1 MNTHYRHKCCGLQ
14 SPISLI
20 GNLWSAQPGLERLKP
35 QRQEGESEGT
45 GVREKEIDE
54 EKESNKNIQES
65 CSIIGTVCQSPILC
79 AWVGQGSHLV
89 PTETQHLQEQFLVP
103 PTSQQRRADSSTLR
117 SSLQDYC
124 VCVCHHTCV
133 WPYLELYFK
142 EDAALILQVSVRC
155 VSGGVW
161 RRSSCSHRLT
171 SQVRVRFIINIPSVH
186 MSLL

>member
-35 QRQEGESEGT
+35 QRQEEESEGT

-65 CSIIGTVCQSPILC
+65 CSIIGTVCQSYSVPILC

-124 VCVCHHTCV
+124 VCVCAITPVFDLTWSFISRRMLLWYFRCLWGVFLEEFEEDLLVPTDWHH
-133 WPYLELYFK
+133 
-142 EDAALILQVSVRC
+142 R
-155 VSGGVW
+155 
-161 RRSSCSHRLT
+161 
-171 SQVRVRFIINIPSVH
+171 
-186 MSLL
+186 

>member
-103 PTSQQRRADSSTLR
+103 PTSQQRRADSSTLC

-124 VCVCHHTCV
+124 VCVSSHLCLTL
-133 WPYLELYFK
+133 PG
-142 EDAALILQVSVRC
+142 ALFQRGC
-155 VSGGVW
+155 CFETSGVCEVCFW
-161 RRSSCSHRLT
+161 R
-171 SQVRVRFIINIPSVH
+171 
-186 MSLL
+186 SLKKIFLFPQIDITGKSKVYH

>member
-1 MNTHYRHKCCGLQ
+1 MNIHYRHKCCGLQ

-35 QRQEGESEGT
+35 QRQEEESEGT
-45 GVREKEIDE
+45 GVREKETDE

-124 VCVCHHTCV
+124 VCVCAITPVFDLTWSFISRRMLLWYFRCLWGVFLEEFEEDLLVPTDWHH
-133 WPYLELYFK
+133 
-142 EDAALILQVSVRC
+142 R
-155 VSGGVW
+155 
-161 RRSSCSHRLT
+161 
-171 SQVRVRFIINIPSVH
+171 
-186 MSLL
+186 